1 MSGGGRGL
9 GARALLALI
18 SAGPLSRGGLGEL
31 LGLSPATTTR
41 TVRPLIEAGLVRELP
56 PTGRPGPGRPT
67 RLLLTR
73 LEERRVG
80 KECRSRW
87 SPYH

>member
-41 TVRPLIEAGLVRELP
+41 TVRPLIEAGLVRGYYFLNAI
-56 PTGRPGPGRPT
+56 GN
-67 RLLLTR
+67 
-73 LEERRVG
+73 
-80 KECRSRW
+80 RSLDRK
-87 SPYH
+87 SVV